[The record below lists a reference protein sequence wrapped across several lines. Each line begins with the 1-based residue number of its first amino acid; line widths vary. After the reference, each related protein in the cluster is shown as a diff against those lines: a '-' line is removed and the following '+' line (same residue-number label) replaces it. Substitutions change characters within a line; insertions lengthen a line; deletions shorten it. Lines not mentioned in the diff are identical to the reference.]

1 MCLVLFRRWC
11 NPKVTLSPLLPSQ
24 QHAVN
29 VASVISYPE
38 GADYMDKAN
47 HDSFYPMGDTYM
59 SSHKLTCTLA
69 KNMTSQYMQQKIKQ
83 FDH

>member
-1 MCLVLFRRWC
+1 
-11 NPKVTLSPLLPSQ
+11 
-24 QHAVN
+24 
-29 VASVISYPE
+29 
-38 GADYMDKAN
+38 MDKAN